1 MPPRHRPSL
10 GIPLMLAAMVG
21 ITAVDA
27 IAKHVA
33 SSLSGVQVAW
43 GYFTFIAITLA
54 TGFTIARIPPRR
66 WLRTRNPGLQLLR
79 AGCLVGSLSMLFVSL
94 QYLELADA
102 TVISFAAPLFVTAL
116 SWPVLK
122 ERVGPHRW
130 AAVLLGWAGVVVVI
144 RPGLGIV
151 HWAAVLPLIGAVFFA
166 GFQLVTRIITAC
178 DDHLAT
184 LFYTSAGGA
193 LLLTLAMPVFWQWPA
208 PETWAWMAL
217 SGAIGAGA
225 HFLMINAFAVTE
237 ASLLAPFNYS
247 RIFWA
252 VAIGWFAFQD
262 LPDVATL
269 AGGGLIVVSGL
280 YVFWREQVSQ
290 RRADPG

>member
-10 GIPLMLAAMVG
+10 GIPLMLVAMVG

-33 SSLSGVQVAW
+33 SGLSGVQVAW
-43 GYFTFIAITLA
+43 GYFTFITVTLTA
-54 TGFTIARIPPRR
+54 GFLVARIPPRR
-66 WLRTRNPGLQLLR
+66 WLRTRNPGLQAFR
-79 AGCLVGSLSMLFVSL
+79 AALLVGSLSMLFVSL
-94 QYLELADA
+94 QYLALADA
-102 TVISFAAPLFVTAL
+102 TVISFASPLFMTAL
-116 SWPVLK
+116 SWPILK

-130 AAVLLGWAGVVVVI
+130 AAVLLGWIGVVVVI

-166 GFQLVTRIITAC
+166 GFQLVTRIVTARE
-178 DDHLAT
+178 DHLAT

-193 LLLTLAMPVFWQWPA
+193 LLLSTAMPFFWQWPA
-208 PETWAWMAL
+208 WETWAWMAV

-237 ASLLAPFNYS
+237 AALLAPFNYS
-247 RIFWA
+247 RMLWA
-252 VAIGWFAFQD
+252 VLVGWYWFGD
-262 LPDVATL
+262 LPDTATL
-269 AGGGLIVVSGL
+269 AGGGLIVASGL
-280 YVFWREQVSQ
+280 YVLWREQVTH
-290 RRADPG
+290 RRARPG